1 MNPAT
6 TRAKAAG
13 PRKVVVIGQGFVGL
27 PAAMLAQQT
36 GHMVIGFDTDLDRI
50 TRLRSGDSYI
60 SDVPSHLLRQAQESG
75 RYWPTHDTDA
85 LDNFD
90 VALVAVPTP
99 VIGDHP
105 DLSYVQAAAK
115 TLAPHLRPG
124 CLVALESTSYPGTT
138 ETVFA
143 PILETA
149 GLIAGR
155 DFHLGYA
162 PERLNPGSGITS
174 IARIPKIV
182 AGIDRESLHA
192 VTEFWQGLIDT
203 VIPAPDIRTAEVA
216 KLIENTFR
224 LLNISF
230 VNELAQQARHLGV
243 DIWSALNLA
252 ATKPYGYMEFRP
264 SVGAGGHC
272 LPSDTAYLSWRLREV
287 GRSSQLIATALRINT
302 AQPGYVANRILTAC
316 APIDGQPRIVV
327 VGATYKPDVADIR
340 DSAALKVTDILR
352 SRGADVTI
360 VDPLL
365 GHHPGILTD
374 LTPDTVAHTDL
385 VALLVAHRG
394 LDYPLIRT
402 APRVFDACA
411 ALTPAAHI
419 ERL

>member
-1 MNPAT
+1 MNPTT

-13 PRKVVVIGQGFVGL
+13 PRRVVVIGQGFVGL
-27 PAAMLAQQT
+27 PAAMLAQQA

-50 TRLRSGDSYI
+50 TRLRSGNSYI

-99 VIGDHP
+99 VIGDKP
-105 DLSYVQAAAK
+105 DLSCVEAAAK

-143 PILETA
+143 PILETS
-149 GLIAGR
+149 GLFAGR

-174 IARIPKIV
+174 IARIPKLV
-182 AGIDRESLHA
+182 AGINSESLDA
-192 VTEFWQGLIDT
+192 VIEFWQGLIDT
-203 VIPAPDIRTAEVA
+203 VVPAPDIRTAEVA

-230 VNELAQQARHLGV
+230 VNELAQHTRDLGV

-252 ATKPYGYMEFRP
+252 ASKPYGYMDFRP

-272 LPSDTAYLSWRLREV
+272 LPSDTAYLSWRLREA
-287 GRSSQLIATALRINT
+287 GRSSQLLDTALRINT
-302 AQPGYVANRILTAC
+302 AQPGYVADRILTAC
-316 APIDGQPRIVV
+316 TPLSGPPRIVV

-340 DSAALKVTDILR
+340 DSAALEVTDILR
-352 SRGADVTI
+352 SRGADVTV

-365 GHHPGILTD
+365 GHHRGVLTD
-374 LTPDTVAHTDL
+374 LTPDMVAHTDL
-385 VALLVAHRG
+385 LALLVAHRG

-402 APRVFDACA
+402 ASRVFDACA
-411 ALTPAAHI
+411 ALTPAPHI